1 MGITHLIFLS
11 FLCLAL
17 GDDKIIPVPG
27 PVISSS
33 TSGSGTPVTNKTIV
47 PPITITVT
55 PTTAPTSTF
64 PPQPPNTTT
73 TTTTTSK
80 PTTTPTTAKPTTTS
94 TSKPTT
100 ASTTTAKPTTPTPVN
115 PVGKW
120 TVNYTNTDKICLV
133 LEAALEIDLHY
144 KVNNASKTFP
154 IKITSEAKSRGACG
168 KTMENI
174 TLIFGPANTI
184 NFSFKKSNDSKK
196 YDLQSVIVMLNV
208 TIPGLNNTI
217 YVLAHAKDEF
227 STPVS
232 NSYKCAKEQA
242 LNLTSVPNGKDFGGE
257 LRISQLQVQ
266 AFKNSTSTKFDEALD
281 CQGSET
287 PDVVPIAVGC
297 ALAALVIIVLIAYL
311 IGRRRS
317 QARGYLSM

>member
-1 MGITHLIFLS
+1 MGITKGVLFLS
-11 FLCLAL
+11 LLCVAL
-17 GDDKIIPVPG
+17 GDNGIIPGTRV
-27 PVISSS
+27 SSS
-33 TSGSGTPVTNKTIV
+33 PNVPITSETPRNSTTL

-55 PTTAPTSTF
+55 PTTS
-64 PPQPPNTTT
+64 TTT
-73 TTTTTSK
+73 TQKPTTSTTTTQK
-80 PTTTPTTAKPTTTS
+80 PTTSTTTTQKPTTS
-94 TSKPTT
+94 TTTTQKPTT
-100 ASTTTAKPTTPTPVN
+100 STTTTQKPTPTPVN

-144 KVNNASKTFP
+144 KVNNSSKTFP
-154 IKITSEAKSRGACG
+154 IKITSAATSQGACG
-168 KTMENI
+168 KTIENI
-174 TLIFGPANTI
+174 TLVFGPANTI

-208 TIPGLNNTI
+208 TVPGLNGTQI
-217 YVLAHAKDEF
+217 YALAHAKDEF

-232 NSYKCAKEQA
+232 NSYKCAKEQS
-242 LNLTSVPNGKDFGGE
+242 LNLTSVPAGKDFGGE

-281 CQGSET
+281 CQSSET